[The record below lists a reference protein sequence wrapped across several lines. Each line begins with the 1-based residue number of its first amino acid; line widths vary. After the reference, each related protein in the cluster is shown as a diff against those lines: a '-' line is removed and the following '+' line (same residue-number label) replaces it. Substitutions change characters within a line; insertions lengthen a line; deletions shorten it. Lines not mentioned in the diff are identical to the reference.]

1 MTLRNIFVWKFFW
14 FKEDD
19 EDSNEEDDDSNEH
32 ITCSSYLWI
41 FFYIFERKKILNKI
55 MHFLIKIWEKG
66 FICAFMKDKG
76 LKREKIKIKDP

>member
-41 FFYIFERKKILNKI
+41 FFIFLKEKK
-55 MHFLIKIWEKG
+55 F
-66 FICAFMKDKG
+66 
-76 LKREKIKIKDP
+76 